1 MARGKRLDENLP
13 VIKTD
18 TEEGSIPNILIT
30 DNFGIE
36 VQDSPVTYSC
46 VEKKLSNKTSE
57 DGKSIIQYYKWTPFP
72 AYCVTLE
79 QAIKRI
85 LEKSVA
91 QKLERNTKLEMQA
104 AVDKVVETYRD
115 FSKSLNLSFHEDT
128 IKIMSD
134 IDKRYREMEEKLK
147 GLERLEDEL
156 VNNSDKLME
165 LIKEKRRII
174 VNNTEEKQHRY
185 KLEK

>member
-18 TEEGSIPNILIT
+18 TEEGSIPNILIKE
-30 DNFGIE
+30 NFGIE

-72 AYCVTLE
+72 AYCGTLE
-79 QAIKRI
+79 HAIKRI
-85 LEKSVA
+85 LEKMVA
-91 QKLERNTKLEMQA
+91 QNLERSTKLEMQA

-115 FSKSLNLSFHEDT
+115 FSKSLDLSFHEDT

-134 IDKRYREMEEKLK
+134 IDKRYREVEEKLK
-147 GLERLEDEL
+147 GLEVLEDKL
-156 VNNSDKLME
+156 VNNSNDLME
-165 LIKEKRRII
+165 LIKEKRKII

>member
-30 DNFGIE
+30 ENFGIE
-36 VQDSPVTYSC
+36 VQDSPVVYSC
-46 VEKKLSNKTSE
+46 VEQKLSNKTSE

-72 AYCVTLE
+72 AYCGTLE

-104 AVDKVVETYRD
+104 AVDKVIETYRD
-115 FSKSLNLSFHEDT
+115 FSKSLDLSFHEDT

-134 IDKRYREMEEKLK
+134 INKRYREVEEKLK
-147 GLERLEDEL
+147 GLERLKEEL
-156 VNNSDKLME
+156 INNSDKLME
-165 LIKEKRRII
+165 LIKEKRKII
-174 VNNTEEKQHRY
+174 VGNTEEKQHRY